1 MSFVSIIL
9 DLFIHL
15 DKNLEIIMQNYGVL
29 VYPLLFLIVFLET
42 GIVVTPFLPGDSLI
56 FAAATISAKG
66 FLNIYLLFIIIS
78 LAAIIG
84 DALNYFIGKTIGRE
98 IVKRKYIKEEYINK
112 TQTFYEKYGG
122 KTIVLARFIPIVR
135 TFAPFVAGIGKMKYS
150 KFFFYN
156 VIGAVL
162 WVALFLIL
170 GFYFGSIPFVKNNFS
185 FVILAIIF
193 ISIIPLFIE
202 YFKHKKR
209 KLNRTNIIKH
219 F

>member
-42 GIVVTPFLPGDSLI
+42 GLVVTPFLPGDSLI
-56 FAAATISAKG
+56 FAAATISAKD

-78 LAAIIG
+78 LAAVIG

-122 KTIVLARFIPIVR
+122 KTIVIARFIPLVR

-156 VIGAVL
+156 VIGAIL

-185 FVILAIIF
+185 FVILAIILV
-193 ISIIPLFIE
+193 SIAPLFIE

-209 KLNRTNIIKH
+209 KLNRTV
-219 F
+219 

>member
-42 GIVVTPFLPGDSLI
+42 GLVVTPFLPGDSLI
-56 FAAATISAKG
+56 FAAATISAKD

-78 LAAIIG
+78 LAAVIG

-122 KTIVLARFIPIVR
+122 KTIVIARFIPVVR

-156 VIGAVL
+156 VIGAIL

-185 FVILAIIF
+185 FVILAIILV
-193 ISIIPLFIE
+193 SIAPLFIE

-209 KLNRTNIIKH
+209 KLNRTV
-219 F
+219 

>member
-42 GIVVTPFLPGDSLI
+42 GLVVTPFLPGDSLI
-56 FAAATISAKG
+56 FAAATISAKD

-78 LAAIIG
+78 LAAVIG

-122 KTIVLARFIPIVR
+122 KTIVIARFIPLVR

-156 VIGAVL
+156 VIGAIL

>member
-42 GIVVTPFLPGDSLI
+42 GLVVTPFLPGDSLI
-56 FAAATISAKG
+56 FAAATISAKD

-78 LAAIIG
+78 LAAGIG
-84 DALNYFIGKTIGRE
+84 DALNYFRGKTIGRE

-122 KTIVLARFIPIVR
+122 KTIVIARFIPIVR

-156 VIGAVL
+156 VIGSIL

-209 KLNRTNIIKH
+209 KLNRTV
-219 F
+219 